1 MIWSPC
7 SSTTSN
13 GICHHCFRF
22 LTHRLINSSTY
33 AKYYFA
39 LRAIGEKANFR
50 RRYNDLVN
58 VRPEKS
64 KSIEVALH

>member
-1 MIWSPC
+1 M
-7 SSTTSN
+7 
-13 GICHHCFRF
+13 